1 MADQI
6 IVATPR
12 LYLRKIRLD
21 DFNSICAIL
30 QDIDVMYAWE
40 HAFSN
45 WEVTEWLEE
54 NLRRYAS
61 DGFSYWGVLKKINR
75 QFIGLCGLISENA
88 AQESY
93 VGLGYIFN
101 KSFWNKGYA
110 FESAS
115 ACVDYAFGRL
125 SLDEITAQI
134 RPDNAKS
141 IKLATKLGMSIK
153 KHFVKQYRGN
163 PIPHLLYSR
172 VRDLQTGERFK
183 ASDTVHPLLP

>member
-1 MADQI
+1 MMENQI
-6 IVATPR
+6 VVATPR

-45 WEVTEWLEE
+45 LEVTEWIEE
-54 NLRRYAS
+54 NLRRYAR
-61 DGFSYWGVLKKINR
+61 DGFSYWGVLKKTNR

-101 KSFWNKGYA
+101 KSVWNNGYA
-110 FESAS
+110 FESAR
-115 ACVDYAFGRL
+115 ACVDYAFDHL
-125 SLDEITAQI
+125 SLDEITAQV
-134 RPDNAKS
+134 RPENTKS

-153 KHFVKQYRGN
+153 KHFVKQYRGK
-163 PIPHLLYSR
+163 PILHLLYSR
-172 VRDLQTGERFK
+172 TK
-183 ASDTVHPLLP
+183 PLLP